1 MHFGTIMYFITN
13 ALMFQDLLNM
23 NTKKIFM
30 TDIHSDFRSTGL
42 KVIYG
47 SPIFSMYFY
56 YMASMI
62 YVMQLLICFMRKS
75 MFYSFDELEL
85 NPNLVDPAS
94 LRRKI
99 TGIFFGMVS
108 IYSLGLFA

>member
-1 MHFGTIMYFITN
+1 
-13 ALMFQDLLNM
+13 
-23 NTKKIFM
+23 M